1 MSQGI
6 APRMGGRISK
16 RQSTAC
22 NFYSKWN
29 TRKMSNHNQAGK
41 GDAPRP
47 LNMAA
52 FREHYDE
59 IFRKKAAPIE
69 IAVAE
74 EEDPFESKDH
84 DNDDD
89 TYGGCMVIP

>member
-1 MSQGI
+1 
-6 APRMGGRISK
+6 
-16 RQSTAC
+16 
-22 NFYSKWN
+22 
-29 TRKMSNHNQAGK
+29 MSNPNQAGK

-59 IFRKKAAPIE
+59 IFRKKVAPIE
-69 IAVAE
+69 IAAA

-89 TYGGCMVIP
+89 TYGGCIVIP

>member
-1 MSQGI
+1 
-6 APRMGGRISK
+6 
-16 RQSTAC
+16 
-22 NFYSKWN
+22 
-29 TRKMSNHNQAGK
+29 
-41 GDAPRP
+41 
-47 LNMAA
+47 MAA

-69 IAVAE
+69 IAVAV